1 MLASPHVDVGALND
15 GVGTLISVNDASTVD
30 GTSIAEAGSST
41 IGMTVS
47 NNVDCTGAVTYNT
60 IRTGR

>member
-1 MLASPHVDVGALND
+1 
-15 GVGTLISVNDASTVD
+15 VNDASTVD